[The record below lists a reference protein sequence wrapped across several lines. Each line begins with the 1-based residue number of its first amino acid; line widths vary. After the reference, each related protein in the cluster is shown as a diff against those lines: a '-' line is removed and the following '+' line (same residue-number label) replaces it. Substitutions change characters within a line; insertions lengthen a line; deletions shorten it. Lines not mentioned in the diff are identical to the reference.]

1 MKKWLQ
7 SNLNNIIVGSFLIPI
22 LLVAFVSISHVTTLY
37 SLANPLSWA
46 IYLSVAVEIAA
57 LAALAGVSAK
67 FGKFIYLP
75 FGIVTFIQFV
85 GNFFYSYSHINI
97 NSQDFKDWVD
107 MISGLLE
114 PIGVDPTD
122 VVAHRRILAFI
133 TGGLIPF
140 ISLTFAHML
149 IVYSSKIQTNEDN
162 VEPVNDTV
170 NDTVN
175 DIVILT
181 EEQVVELSKK
191 AGMMEAEQIDEK
203 INPTPEDLVRLEEAL
218 KNLEGKSKIEEPVE
232 TTETTKYF
240 VDDEEIVV
248 EDESTILT
256 GLPDRTQEKIKRLS
270 YTKNG

>member
-85 GNFFYSYSHINI
+85 GNFFYSYSYINV

-162 VEPVNDTV
+162 IEPVNDNSNIPNIR
-170 NDTVN
+170 NDFAVT
-175 DIVILT
+175 DKADGERHLMFISGEGT
-181 EEQVVELSKK
+181 SQGTKKKEEEVVQV
-191 AGMMEAEQIDEK
+191 
-203 INPTPEDLVRLEEAL
+203 
-218 KNLEGKSKIEEPVE
+218 
-232 TTETTKYF
+232 
-240 VDDEEIVV
+240 
-248 EDESTILT
+248 
-256 GLPDRTQEKIKRLS
+256 
-270 YTKNG
+270 